1 MKNPTNTPNCVL
13 ALEKIKETNGGN
25 GPFSNVGPSKGN
37 CINGFFGIGG
47 FILCCVA
54 NLDSARVELY
64 FSKSDKE
71 QNKKAFDELIGHKSE
86 IESRLGVPLRWSR
99 NDNIKSSKIS
109 YQLDNVNIE
118 NEADWDRMAAFHAEW
133 SRKFY
138 DVIVPL
144 ISV

>member
-1 MKNPTNTPNCVL
+1 M
-13 ALEKIKETNGGN
+13 
-25 GPFSNVGPSKGN
+25 
-37 CINGFFGIGG
+37 
-47 FILCCVA
+47 A

-118 NEADWDRMAAFHAEW
+118 NEADWDRMAAFHSEW

-144 ISV
+144 ISGRA